1 MGVVDKIREAGG
13 EVFGITSEPQALAVE
28 AEEAWNLNFPI
39 IGDPHH
45 EIRKICAE
53 RGWLDL
59 FYNENAGHLRNRKWT
74 SHPKGYY
81 QPGVLAV
88 HRTGR
93 VLYRWRCVP
102 KYSNMAG
109 AGSRPEAVYT
119 LGEIRNNL
127 EKAEG
132 APIDKNPKLPYE
144 PQSWPRFLLGMTA
157 HGWFLRPKV
166 FPLMRE
172 GDTPSADPEK
182 MMRRVWGFLA
192 MWGVLLALLPT
203 SWVGIAAA
211 LWVAILTPGIIEIHR
226 QFQNEPE
233 DF

>member
-1 MGVVDKIREAGG
+1 MVDQIREAGG

-28 AEEAWNLNFPI
+28 AEEAWNLDFPI
-39 IGDPHH
+39 VGDPHH
-45 EIRKICAE
+45 EIRKVCAE

-81 QPGVLAV
+81 QPGVLAI
-88 HRTGR
+88 HKTGR

-109 AGSRPEAVYT
+109 AGSRPEAIYT
-119 LGEIRNNL
+119 LEEIKNNF
-127 EKAEG
+127 ESAED
-132 APIDKNPKLPYE
+132 APMDKNPKLPYE

-172 GDTPSADPEK
+172 GDTPSANPEK

-192 MWGVLLALLPT
+192 MWAVLLAFLPT

-211 LWVAILTPGIIEIHR
+211 VWVAVLTPGIIEIHK
-226 QFQNEPE
+226 QFQNEAE

>member
-1 MGVVDKIREAGG
+1 MVDQIREAGG

-39 IGDPHH
+39 VGDPHH
-45 EIRKICAE
+45 EIRKVCAE

-81 QPGVLAV
+81 QPGVLAI
-88 HRTGR
+88 HKTGR

-109 AGSRPEAVYT
+109 AGSRPEAIYT
-119 LGEIRNNL
+119 LEEIKNNF
-127 EKAEG
+127 ESAED
-132 APIDKNPKLPYE
+132 APMDKNPKLPYE

-172 GDTPSADPEK
+172 GDTPSANPEK

-192 MWGVLLALLPT
+192 MWAVLLAFLPT

-211 LWVAILTPGIIEIHR
+211 VWVAVLTPGIIEIHK
-226 QFQNEPE
+226 QFQNEAE

>member
-1 MGVVDKIREAGG
+1 MVDKIREAGG

-119 LGEIRNNL
+119 LEEIRNNL
-127 EKAEG
+127 EKAED

>member
-1 MGVVDKIREAGG
+1 MVDKIREAGG

-53 RGWLDL
+53 RDWLDL

-119 LGEIRNNL
+119 LEEIRNNL
-127 EKAEG
+127 EKAED
-132 APIDKNPKLPYE
+132 APMDKNPKLPYE

-211 LWVAILTPGIIEIHR
+211 VWVAILTPGIIEIHR

>member
-1 MGVVDKIREAGG
+1 
-13 EVFGITSEPQALAVE
+13 
-28 AEEAWNLNFPI
+28 
-39 IGDPHH
+39 
-45 EIRKICAE
+45 
-53 RGWLDL
+53 
-59 FYNENAGHLRNRKWT
+59 
-74 SHPKGYY
+74 
-81 QPGVLAV
+81 
-88 HRTGR
+88 
-93 VLYRWRCVP
+93 
-102 KYSNMAG
+102 MAG

-119 LGEIRNNL
+119 LEEIRNNL
-127 EKAEG
+127 EKAED

-182 MMRRVWGFLA
+182 MMRRVWSFLA

-211 LWVAILTPGIIEIHR
+211 LWVVILTPGIIEIHR

>member
-1 MGVVDKIREAGG
+1 MVDKIREAGG

-119 LGEIRNNL
+119 LEEIRNNL
-127 EKAEG
+127 EKAED

-172 GDTPSADPEK
+172 GDTPSADPGK

>member
-1 MGVVDKIREAGG
+1 M
-13 EVFGITSEPQALAVE
+13 E

-53 RGWLDL
+53 RDWLDL
-59 FYNENAGHLRNRKWT
+59 FYNENPGHLRHRKWT

-119 LGEIRNNL
+119 LEEIRNNL
-127 EKAEG
+127 EKAED

>member
-1 MGVVDKIREAGG
+1 MVDQIREAGG

-28 AEEAWNLNFPI
+28 AEEAWNLDFPI
-39 IGDPHH
+39 VGDPHH
-45 EIRKICAE
+45 EIRKVCAE

-81 QPGVLAV
+81 QPGVLAI
-88 HRTGR
+88 HKTGR

-109 AGSRPEAVYT
+109 AGSRPEAIYT
-119 LGEIRNNL
+119 IEEIKNNF
-127 EKAEG
+127 ESAED
-132 APIDKNPKLPYE
+132 APMDKNPKLPYE

-172 GDTPSADPEK
+172 GDTPSANPEK

-192 MWGVLLALLPT
+192 MWAVLLAFLPT

-211 LWVAILTPGIIEIHR
+211 VWVAVLTPGIIEIHK
-226 QFQNEPE
+226 QFQNEAE

>member
-1 MGVVDKIREAGG
+1 MVDKVREAGG

-53 RGWLDL
+53 RGWLEL

-119 LGEIRNNL
+119 LEEIRNNL
-127 EKAEG
+127 DKAED

-192 MWGVLLALLPT
+192 RWGVLLALLPT

>member
-119 LGEIRNNL
+119 LEEIRNNL
-127 EKAEG
+127 EKAED

-211 LWVAILTPGIIEIHR
+211 LWVAILTPGIIEIHK

>member
-1 MGVVDKIREAGG
+1 MVDQIREAGG

-39 IGDPHH
+39 VGDPHH
-45 EIRKICAE
+45 EIRKVCAE

-81 QPGVLAV
+81 QPGVLAI
-88 HRTGR
+88 HKTGR

-109 AGSRPEAVYT
+109 AGSRPEAIYT
-119 LGEIRNNL
+119 LEEIKNNF
-127 EKAEG
+127 ESAED
-132 APIDKNPKLPYE
+132 APMDKNPKLPYE

-172 GDTPSADPEK
+172 GDTPSANPEK

-192 MWGVLLALLPT
+192 MWAVLLAFLPT

-211 LWVAILTPGIIEIHR
+211 VWVAALTPGIIEIHK
-226 QFQNEPE
+226 QFQNETE

>member
-119 LGEIRNNL
+119 LEEIRNNL
-127 EKAEG
+127 EKTED
-132 APIDKNPKLPYE
+132 APMDKNPKLPYE

-211 LWVAILTPGIIEIHR
+211 VWVAILTPGIIEIHR

>member
-1 MGVVDKIREAGG
+1 M
-13 EVFGITSEPQALAVE
+13 E

-53 RGWLDL
+53 HGWLDL

-119 LGEIRNNL
+119 LEEIRNNL
-127 EKAEG
+127 EKAED

-192 MWGVLLALLPT
+192 IWGVLLALLPT

>member
-1 MGVVDKIREAGG
+1 VVDKIREAGG

-45 EIRKICAE
+45 EIRKVCAE

-88 HRTGR
+88 HKTGR

-119 LGEIRNNL
+119 LEEIRNNL
-127 EKAEG
+127 EKAED
-132 APIDKNPKLPYE
+132 APMDKNPKLPYE

-211 LWVAILTPGIIEIHR
+211 VWVAILTPGIIEIHR

>member
-119 LGEIRNNL
+119 LEEIRNNL
-127 EKAEG
+127 EKAED

-211 LWVAILTPGIIEIHR
+211 LWVAILIPGIIEIHR

>member
-1 MGVVDKIREAGG
+1 MVDKIREAGG

-119 LGEIRNNL
+119 FDEIRNNL
-127 EKAEG
+127 EKTED
-132 APIDKNPKLPYE
+132 APMDKNPKLPYE

-211 LWVAILTPGIIEIHR
+211 VWVAILTPGIIEIHK

>member
-1 MGVVDKIREAGG
+1 M
-13 EVFGITSEPQALAVE
+13 TSEPQALAVE

-53 RGWLDL
+53 RDWLDL

-93 VLYRWRCVP
+93 VIYRWRCVP

-109 AGSRPEAVYT
+109 AGSRPKAVYT
-119 LGEIRNNL
+119 FEEIRNHL
-127 EKAEG
+127 EKAED
-132 APIDKNPKLPYE
+132 APMDKNPKLPCE

>member
-119 LGEIRNNL
+119 LEEIRNNL
-127 EKAEG
+127 EKAED

-211 LWVAILTPGIIEIHR
+211 VWVAILTPGIIEIHK

>member
-1 MGVVDKIREAGG
+1 
-13 EVFGITSEPQALAVE
+13 
-28 AEEAWNLNFPI
+28 
-39 IGDPHH
+39 
-45 EIRKICAE
+45 
-53 RGWLDL
+53 
-59 FYNENAGHLRNRKWT
+59 
-74 SHPKGYY
+74 
-81 QPGVLAV
+81 
-88 HRTGR
+88 
-93 VLYRWRCVP
+93 
-102 KYSNMAG
+102 MAG

-119 LGEIRNNL
+119 LEEIRNHL
-127 EKAEG
+127 EKAED
-132 APIDKNPKLPYE
+132 APMDKNPKLPYE

>member
-1 MGVVDKIREAGG
+1 MVDQIREAGG

-39 IGDPHH
+39 VGDPHH
-45 EIRKICAE
+45 EIRKVCAE
-53 RGWLDL
+53 RDWLDL

-81 QPGVLAV
+81 QPGVLAI
-88 HRTGR
+88 HKTGR

-102 KYSNMAG
+102 KFSNMAG
-109 AGSRPEAVYT
+109 AGSRPEAIYT
-119 LGEIRNNL
+119 LEEIKNNF
-127 EKAEG
+127 ESAKD
-132 APIDKNPKLPYE
+132 APMDKNPKLPYE

-172 GDTPSADPEK
+172 GDKPSANPEK

-192 MWGVLLALLPT
+192 MWGVLLAVLPT

-211 LWVAILTPGIIEIHR
+211 VWFAVLTPGIIEIHK

>member
-1 MGVVDKIREAGG
+1 MVDKIREAGG

-119 LGEIRNNL
+119 LEEIRNNL
-127 EKAEG
+127 EKAED

-203 SWVGIAAA
+203 SWVGVAAA

>member
-1 MGVVDKIREAGG
+1 MVDKIREAGG

-119 LGEIRNNL
+119 LEEIRNNL
-127 EKAEG
+127 EKAED
-132 APIDKNPKLPYE
+132 APMDKNPKLPYE

-211 LWVAILTPGIIEIHR
+211 VWVAILTPGIIEIHK

>member
-1 MGVVDKIREAGG
+1 MVDQIREAGG

-39 IGDPHH
+39 VGDPHH
-45 EIRKICAE
+45 EIRKVCAE
-53 RGWLDL
+53 RDWLDL

-81 QPGVLAV
+81 QPGVLAI
-88 HRTGR
+88 HKTGR

-102 KYSNMAG
+102 KFSNMAG
-109 AGSRPEAVYT
+109 AGSRPEAIYT
-119 LGEIRNNL
+119 LEEIKNNF
-127 EKAEG
+127 ESAKD
-132 APIDKNPKLPYE
+132 APMDKNPKLPYE

-172 GDTPSADPEK
+172 GDKPSANPEK

-192 MWGVLLALLPT
+192 MWGVLLAVLPT
-203 SWVGIAAA
+203 SWVGISAAVWLA
-211 LWVAILTPGIIEIHR
+211 VLTPGIIEIHK

>member
-1 MGVVDKIREAGG
+1 MVDKIREAGG

-119 LGEIRNNL
+119 LEEIRNNL
-127 EKAEG
+127 EKAED

-211 LWVAILTPGIIEIHR
+211 LWVAILTPGIIEIHK

>member
-1 MGVVDKIREAGG
+1 MVDKIREAGG
-13 EVFGITSEPQALAVE
+13 EVFGITSEPHALAIE

-39 IGDPHH
+39 VGDPHH

-53 RGWLDL
+53 RDWLDL

-119 LGEIRNNL
+119 LEEIRNNL
-127 EKAEG
+127 EKAED
-132 APIDKNPKLPYE
+132 APMDKNPKLPYE

-211 LWVAILTPGIIEIHR
+211 VWVAILTPGIIEIHK

>member
-88 HRTGR
+88 HKTGR

-119 LGEIRNNL
+119 LEEIRNNL
-127 EKAEG
+127 EKAED

-211 LWVAILTPGIIEIHR
+211 VWVAILTPGIIEIHK

>member
-119 LGEIRNNL
+119 LEEIRNNL
-127 EKAEG
+127 ENAED

-211 LWVAILTPGIIEIHR
+211 LWVAILIPGIIEIHR

>member
-1 MGVVDKIREAGG
+1 LGVVDKIREAGG

-119 LGEIRNNL
+119 FDEIRNNL
-127 EKAEG
+127 EKTED
-132 APIDKNPKLPYE
+132 APMDKNPKLPYE

>member
-1 MGVVDKIREAGG
+1 MVDQIREAGG

-28 AEEAWNLNFPI
+28 AEDAWNLNFPI
-39 IGDPHH
+39 VGDPHH

-81 QPGVLAV
+81 QPGVLAI
-88 HRTGR
+88 HKTGR

-109 AGSRPEAVYT
+109 AGSRPEAIYT
-119 LGEIRNNL
+119 LEEIKNNF
-127 EKAEG
+127 ESAED
-132 APIDKNPKLPYE
+132 APMDKNPKLPYE

-172 GDTPSADPEK
+172 GDTPSANPEK

-192 MWGVLLALLPT
+192 MWAVLLAFLPT

-211 LWVAILTPGIIEIHR
+211 VWVAVLTPGIIEIHK
-226 QFQNEPE
+226 QFQNEAE

>member
-1 MGVVDKIREAGG
+1 M
-13 EVFGITSEPQALAVE
+13 
-28 AEEAWNLNFPI
+28 
-39 IGDPHH
+39 
-45 EIRKICAE
+45 
-53 RGWLDL
+53 
-59 FYNENAGHLRNRKWT
+59 RNRKWT

-119 LGEIRNNL
+119 LEEIRNNL
-127 EKAEG
+127 EKAED

-144 PQSWPRFLLGMTA
+144 AQSWPRFLLGMTA